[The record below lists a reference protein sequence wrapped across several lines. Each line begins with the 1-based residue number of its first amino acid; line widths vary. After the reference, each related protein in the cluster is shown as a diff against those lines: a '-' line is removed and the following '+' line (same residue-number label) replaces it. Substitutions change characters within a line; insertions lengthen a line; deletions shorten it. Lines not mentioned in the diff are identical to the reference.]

1 MSRSRAAAAKVD
13 AHARRRDPSQAN
25 LPSSAARSGG
35 GGNSARAA
43 GPPRAGLA
51 FLQRLGDVLSEHLAG
66 QMPQVLDL
74 AGLDRAGRQFVEE
87 TLGEGE
93 VSILTRGLEEARIQ
107 ETALAGVWRLQLV
120 DAGGR
125 VLRHVIEVADVPGL
139 VRATAFVGAKTGV
152 SSPSAVPEGVMNAPA
167 VLTELEAQA
176 ASWQNGQSAHVV
188 NLTLLPQTEEDL
200 EFLGSQLGRG
210 PVTVLTRG
218 YGNCRITATA
228 LQNVWWVQHFSAE
241 DQLILNTLEIT
252 DVPVAALAAQEDID
266 DSRERLADI
275 LSELH

>member
-1 MSRSRAAAAKVD
+1 MSGTRVTAAGVD
-13 AHARRRDPSQAN
+13 ADFGHTDPSRTTS
-25 LPSSAARSGG
+25 PAARS
-35 GGNSARAA
+35 SRPA
-43 GPPRAGLA
+43 GRSPTPGMTRAGLA
-51 FLQRLGDVLSEHLAG
+51 LLQRLGDVLSDHLVG

-107 ETALAGVWRLQLV
+107 ETALPGVWLLQIV

-152 SSPSAVPEGVMNAPA
+152 SRPSTLPEGVMNAPA
-167 VLTELEAQA
+167 VLTELEARA

-200 EFLGSQLGRG
+200 AFLGSQLGRG

-228 LQNVWWVQHFSAE
+228 LHNVWWVQHFNAE

-266 DSRERLADI
+266 DSRERLANI